1 MYSRFVLSN
10 RSHTTDTRVGQKMTS
25 ESEFLREKLNFISI
39 IDYIKL
45 GWKMTGS
52 LSSVGTIII
61 YPSTHCTVSNCFLS
75 CPRGFT
81 GLQFSQ
87 VNSHTIQPPQ
97 VVGVAMDTVASYPL
111 SFNHS
116 VRYVQDHLVLIG

>member
-1 MYSRFVLSN
+1 MTNSMSSMGTVQNFDEGKYTVL
-10 RSHTTDTRVGQKMTS
+10 HLIV
-25 ESEFLREKLNFISI
+25 
-39 IDYIKL
+39 
-45 GWKMTGS
+45 
-52 LSSVGTIII
+52 
-61 YPSTHCTVSNCFLS
+61 
-75 CPRGFT
+75 FT

-87 VNSHTIQPPQ
+87 VNSHTVQLPQ